1 MAESGVTIRSD
12 SEQYSGED
20 ISTLPPS
27 SSSPAV
33 ILYQPPTLWSLLRGA
48 TINLFLPF
56 VNGMMLGFGELF
68 AHEAAFRL
76 GWSGTRVC
84 CNALRMSRQ
93 QEAKRLTWKWPGLS
107 PFTTTSTPHRAR
119 DRGCGEAK
127 VEVPAGRPHE
137 HGVSE
142 GGRGTNTRLKE
153 FHTSQSY
160 LTSDRESFVGGNIA
174 GALGGVSC
182 SRLRIHGGG
191 LLTQKI
197 YLPHI
202 SAASTFCICTY
213 NKTES
218 PWHISASQFTNKTIE
233 KFTKPWL
240 CPSSLY
246 RLECRWTLRWPT
258 FPSVPGPHMDA

>member
-20 ISTLPPS
+20 ISTSPPS

-76 GWSGTRVC
+76 GWSGTRVRC
-84 CNALRMSRQ
+84 DAISTSRQ
-93 QEAKRLTWKWPGLS
+93 REARRLTWKWPGLS
-107 PFTTTSTPHRAR
+107 PFTTTSAPYRAR
-119 DRGCGEAK
+119 DRGCGQAK

-137 HGVSE
+137 HGMSR
-142 GGRGTNTRLKE
+142 GGRGISSVTRLKG
-153 FHTSQSY
+153 FYTTQSH
-160 LTSDRESFVGGNIA
+160 LASGRDSVVGSNHV
-174 GALGGVSC
+174 GALGVAC
-182 SRLRIHGGG
+182 SRLRIHGVG
-191 LLTQKI
+191 LLSQKI
-197 YLPHI
+197 CPPHI
-202 SAASTFCICTY
+202 SAVSTFCICTY

-218 PWHISASQFTNKTIE
+218 PGISPQASLQIKQ
-233 KFTKPWL
+233 
-240 CPSSLY
+240 
-246 RLECRWTLRWPT
+246 
-258 FPSVPGPHMDA
+258 